1 MCYDFRADLPMKRL
15 AAIIAFAGA
24 VLLST
29 HILAPAAPPKP
40 LPEINAAELAVID
53 QTQSTVDEVNAQVD
67 RLRERL
73 SPPPSYPAPTRDPF
87 RFGKTVEPGTPK
99 PAPAPPAVAPA
110 APSAPV
116 QVLPK
121 LIAIVS
127 DTTDAGS
134 IRTAVLSVG
143 DDVQIVRAGDSISKL
158 VVQSIGVDVIEL
170 ADPVSGSTFK
180 ILLH

>member
-1 MCYDFRADLPMKRL
+1 VCYDFRADLPMKRL
-15 AAIIAFAGA
+15 AAIIVFAGA

-40 LPEINAAELAVID
+40 LPEVNAAELAAID
-53 QTQSTVDEVNAQVD
+53 QTQSMVDEVNAQVD

-73 SPPPSYPAPTRDPF
+73 APPPGYPAPTRDPF
-87 RFGKTVEPGTPK
+87 RFGKTIEPAPPK
-99 PAPAPPAVAPA
+99 PAPAPPVAPA
-110 APSAPV
+110 PAAAAPA
-116 QVLPK
+116 LPR
-121 LIAIVS
+121 LVAIVS

-143 DDVQIVRAGDSISKL
+143 EDIQIVKTGDSLSKL
-158 VVQSIGVDVIEL
+158 VVQSIGVDAIEL
-170 ADPVSGSTFK
+170 ADPVSGATFR

>member
-1 MCYDFRADLPMKRL
+1 MKRL
-15 AAIIAFAGA
+15 AAIIVFAGA

-40 LPEINAAELAVID
+40 LPEINAAELAAID
-53 QTQSTVDEVNAQVD
+53 QTQSMVDEVNAQVD

-73 SPPPSYPAPTRDPF
+73 SAPPGYPAPTRDPF
-87 RFGKTVEPGTPK
+87 RFGKTVEPAPPK
-99 PAPAPPAVAPA
+99 PAPAPPPVAPAPA
-110 APSAPV
+110 APA
-116 QVLPK
+116 LPR
-121 LIAIVS
+121 LVAIVS

-143 DDVQIVRAGDSISKL
+143 EDVQIVKTGDSVSKL
-158 VVQSIGVDVIEL
+158 VVQSIGSDAIEL
-170 ADPVSGSTFK
+170 ADPVSGATFR